1 LGPQDLP
8 RCFRQELKITASR
21 TDHVR
26 WKCARCEVSVGR
38 IDGEPSQL
46 PENWARSAGD
56 TLCLGCRRE
65 RVGEVALDTADHTD
79 TAVSRQE
86 RVNIR
91 RRALIEFEIG
101 RMPEA
106 PNRTI
111 AQACH
116 TSPPAVAA
124 IREAMTPQPTPAN

>member
-1 LGPQDLP
+1 MSAGS
-8 RCFRQELKITASR
+8 I
-21 TDHVR
+21 R
-26 WKCARCEVSVGR
+26 WECARCGVSTGR
-38 IDGEPSQL
+38 MDGEPSQL
-46 PENWARSAGD
+46 PETWATTAGD

-65 RVGEVALDTADHTD
+65 RVGEAAVDTADTAE
-79 TAVSRQE
+79 TAVSREE
-86 RVNIR
+86 RVKIR

-124 IREAMTPQPTPAN
+124 IREAMIPAVATPAAGGAAGT

>member
-1 LGPQDLP
+1 M
-8 RCFRQELKITASR
+8 
-21 TDHVR
+21 
-26 WKCARCEVSVGR
+26 
-38 IDGEPSQL
+38 DGEPSQL
-46 PENWARSAGD
+46 PATWATAAGD
-56 TLCLGCRRE
+56 VLCLGCRRE
-65 RVGEVALDTADHTD
+65 RVGEVALDSADS
-79 TAVSRQE
+79 AQPEVSRE
-86 RVNIR
+86 DRVKIR

-124 IREAMTPQPTPAN
+124 IREAMTASATPVAGPEAAA